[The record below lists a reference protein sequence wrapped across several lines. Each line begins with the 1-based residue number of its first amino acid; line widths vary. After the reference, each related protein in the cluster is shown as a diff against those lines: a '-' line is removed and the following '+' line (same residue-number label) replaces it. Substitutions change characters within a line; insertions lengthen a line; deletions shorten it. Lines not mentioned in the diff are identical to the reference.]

1 MQPLRSKVSMFYH
14 IATYLQQSISAF
26 NIVHYISFRTIAS
39 LLTSLLVSL
48 LIGNWFIKKS
58 QEYFASQ
65 VREYTPE
72 RHKTK
77 NNIPTMGGLLV
88 LAIVFLTSLVWCN
101 LAKLHVWL
109 FLLGILLFGAIG
121 FWDDWKKITKRKGIT
136 AKQKWF
142 MQIAFS
148 FIIALLLVATLTVST
163 SICFPFL
170 KNFHP
175 DLGWFFIF
183 WIMFVLLATSNAVN
197 LTDGLDG
204 LASGVLLPN
213 LALFAFLCYASSH
226 FIIAA
231 YLHIP
236 FTNNPE
242 ITVISG
248 ALIGAVLG
256 FLWFNAHPAQI
267 FMGDVGSLS
276 LGAALALMAL
286 MSKQELLLVVSGGVF
301 VIETVS
307 VMLQV
312 LSFKYRGKRIFKM
325 APIHHH
331 FELEG
336 LSETKITT
344 RFIIISIVL
353 CMVSLIT
360 LKIR

>member
-1 MQPLRSKVSMFYH
+1 
-14 IATYLQQSISAF
+14 
-26 NIVHYISFRTIAS
+26 
-39 LLTSLLVSL
+39 
-48 LIGNWFIKKS
+48 
-58 QEYFASQ
+58 
-65 VREYTPE
+65 
-72 RHKTK
+72 
-77 NNIPTMGGLLV
+77 
-88 LAIVFLTSLVWCN
+88 
-101 LAKLHVWL
+101 
-109 FLLGILLFGAIG
+109 
-121 FWDDWKKITKRKGIT
+121 
-136 AKQKWF
+136 

-148 FIIALLLVATLTVST
+148 FAISMLLVMTSTVST
-163 SICFPFL
+163 SVSFPFFKHL
-170 KNFHP
+170 NP
-175 DLGWFFIF
+175 DLGWLFIG
-183 WIMFVLLATSNAVN
+183 WAMFVIVACSNAVN

-213 LALFAFLCYASSH
+213 LATFAFLCYAASH
-226 FIIAA
+226 FIIAH

-236 FTNNPE
+236 FTANPE
-242 ITVISG
+242 ITVIGG

-286 MSKQELLLVVSGGVF
+286 MAKQEILLAIAGGIF

-312 LSFKYRGKRIFKM
+312 LSFRYRGKRIFKM

-331 FELEG
+331 FELQG
-336 LSETKITT
+336 MHETKITT

-353 CMVSLIT
+353 CLLSIIT